1 MTQSISIDTNHI
13 EAIDEGDSTSIDTH
27 HGYRSKRSEQDLV
40 ASDMIAKLGYDSKYF
55 KIRTK
60 DARKLILLQIPKHR
74 PGIDYEETYSPVQLT
89 HGLIYALPQ
98 TIYTRWNG
106 ISWRRC
112 SPNESLGFVLADH
125 GFDVWVGNVRG
136 TRYSYG
142 HVTLSETDKEFWDW
156 SWQDLAMYDLAE
168 MVQYIYSVA
177 NSKIFLVGHSQGTI
191 MSFAALTQPRV
202 AEMVEAAALLCPI
215 SYLDHVTAPLV
226 ERMVFMHLDQ
236 MVVALGMHQI
246 NFRSDTLVK
255 LVDSLCEGHMDCT
268 DFLSSITGKNCCFN
282 ASRIEYYLDY
292 EPHPS
297 SVKNLRHL
305 FQMIRKGSFAQYDYG
320 FLKNIL
326 TYGTSKPPEFEL
338 GHIPA
343 SLPMWMGYGGS
354 DLLADVID
362 VERTLSELPSRPEL
376 LYLENYGHID
386 FVLSTS
392 AKEDVYKHMIQFFR
406 ARKKSSSW

>member
-1 MTQSISIDTNHI
+1 MKWSLLAVVITHTIFSTGVHSHI
-13 EAIDEGDSTSIDTH
+13 LRGSPVNSLCDELIH
-27 HGYRSKRSEQDLV
+27 PAGYSCTEHTIQTKDGYILALQRV
-40 ASDMIAKLGYDSKYF
+40 ASRNQNLRLQFGPPV
-55 KIRTK
+55 
-60 DARKLILLQIPKHR
+60 LLQ
-74 PGIDYEETYSPVQLT
+74 
-89 HGLIYALPQ
+89 HGLFMAGDVWFL
-98 TIYTRWNG
+98 N
-106 ISWRRC
+106 
-112 SPNESLGFVLADH
+112 SPEESLGFILADH

-142 HVTLSETDKEFWDW
+142 HVTFSQTDKEFWDW

-168 MVQYIYSVA
+168 MIQYLHSIA

-191 MSFAALTQPRV
+191 MSFAALTQPHV

-236 MVVALGMHQI
+236 MVVALGLHQI
-246 NFRSDTLVK
+246 NFRSDMLVK

-268 DFLSSITGKNCCFN
+268 DFLTSITGKNSFFN
-282 ASRIEYYLDY
+282 ASRLEYYLEY

-297 SVKNLRHL
+297 SVKNVRHL
-305 FQMIRKGSFAQYDYG
+305 FQMIRKGTFAQYDYG
-320 FLKNIL
+320 LLKNLLI
-326 TYGTSKPPEFEL
+326 YGLSKPPEFKL
-338 GHIPA
+338 SLIPA
-343 SLPMWMGYGGS
+343 SLPMWMGYGGN
-354 DLLADVID
+354 DLLADVTD
-362 VERTLSELPSRPEL
+362 VEHTLAKLPSKPEL

-406 ARKKSSSW
+406 AKRRSSNL

>member
-1 MTQSISIDTNHI
+1 MKWLLVAVLTAFTISSAVTQSHI
-13 EAIDEGDSTSIDTH
+13 LLGSPVNSLCADLIH
-27 HGYRSKRSEQDLV
+27 PAGYSCTEHTIQTKDGYILALQRV
-40 ASDMIAKLGYDSKYF
+40 ASPAQNLTLQYGPPV
-55 KIRTK
+55 
-60 DARKLILLQIPKHR
+60 LLQ
-74 PGIDYEETYSPVQLT
+74 
-89 HGLIYALPQ
+89 HGLFMAGDVWFLD
-98 TIYTRWNG
+98 
-106 ISWRRC
+106 
-112 SPNESLGFVLADH
+112 SPKESLGFILADH

-142 HVTLSETDKEFWDW
+142 HVTFSETDKEFWDW

-168 MVQYIYSVA
+168 MVQYMYSLA

-236 MVVALGMHQI
+236 MVVALGLHQI
-246 NFRSDTLVK
+246 NFRSETLVK

-282 ASRIEYYLDY
+282 DSRIEYYLDY

-326 TYGTSKPPEFEL
+326 TYGTSKPPEFKL
-338 GHIPA
+338 SLIPA

-354 DLLADVID
+354 DLLADVKD
-362 VERTLSELPSRPEL
+362 VERTLAELPSRPEL

-406 ARKKSSSW
+406 ARKKSSTW